1 MKKIGLLV
9 LLLGLAACGFRP
21 LYVERTGG
29 KFYYDGKFDA
39 SVVNEMSKIK
49 VSPISERFGQQIR
62 NNLLDLLTPK
72 GTPQDAKY
80 FLKAVV
86 SDKTVSQQ
94 AMQSDVTATNERIKY
109 VIKYE
114 LRSDKETLVTGD
126 SVAFVSYDILANP
139 YSTTM
144 AQKKAEEDAAKVIAD
159 DIALRL
165 GAYFHSQL
173 GTENDL

>member
-1 MKKIGLLV
+1 MKKMALLV
-9 LLLGLAACGFRP
+9 LLFSVAACGFKP

-29 KFYYDGKFDA
+29 KFYYDGKFDT
-39 SVVNEMSKIK
+39 SVVDEMSKIK
-49 VSPISERFGQQIR
+49 ISSISERFGQQVR
-62 NNLLDLLTPK
+62 NSLLDLLTPK

-80 FLKAVV
+80 FLKVYIA
-86 SDKTVSQQ
+86 DKTISQQ
-94 AMQSDVTATNERIKY
+94 AMRSDVTATNERIQY
-109 VIKYE
+109 IVNYE
-114 LRSDKETLVTGD
+114 LRSDKETLVSGD
-126 SVAFVSYDILANP
+126 SIAFVSYDILANP

-144 AQKKAEEDAAKVIAD
+144 AQKKAEEDASKIVAD